1 MGKSSKRKTIQEDSL
16 NGSQSSTGFYNF
28 EECIDYE
35 VNYYLKG
42 NRRGKK
48 KLQKRIRKVWEE

>member
-1 MGKSSKRKTIQEDSL
+1 MAKLKKTKITQEDSL

-28 EECIDYE
+28 EDCIDYDI
-35 VNYYLKG
+35 NYHLKR

-48 KLQKRIRKVWEE
+48 RLQKRVQEVWEE